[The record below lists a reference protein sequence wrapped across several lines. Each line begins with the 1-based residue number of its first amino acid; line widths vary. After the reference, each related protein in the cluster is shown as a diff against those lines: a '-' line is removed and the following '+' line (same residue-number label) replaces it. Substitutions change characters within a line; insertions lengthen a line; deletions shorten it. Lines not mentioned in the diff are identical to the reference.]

1 MAELAQNQ
9 HDSTP
14 DLAQANVNRATGGAE
29 FSGTGPALEAY
40 ARSIANSVYTW
51 QSSGAGD
58 SDAFAGGDGA
68 AYASAL
74 TETNRAFVQ
83 ALGDVEAQRVRADA
97 VEVKAYELQYNAAR
111 RVRDDAV
118 SAARRAFAESQAES
132 LFDHVASDPR
142 FMEPVAGSWEGE
154 LTGSVSTPW
163 HAHFARLAEA
173 EYELVIGRAPGE
185 SLEPWEQSDGQAA
198 RTELFEQAVHA
209 QQKTY
214 ADTVAGARQTYA
226 GSRIDELI
234 GERVDAVADVPAVA
248 GEWPAPALLA
258 LPSGPWEPAAIDVAL
273 FDGDSPWSGLDWTQQ
288 GYASEFSLRHGEF
301 LQSASGEYRDEY
313 GSSLGFYDLSTR
325 SIGDRSLSYDPT
337 DPASVL
343 GSVTDQASWSGQTWT
358 GPSAWG
364 GADSAWSGPDSSWW
378 TFSTDDLPGLFST
391 LTTAGTSLDSTTL
404 TGTGSASAGTYDTE
418 GYDAITA
425 DGTTGDGSAD
435 GSTSAGSGGPSDGSS
450 STGTTTVGA
459 PLEGTD
465 QLSSELGGE
474 GTQGQYP
481 LQPAEGPRPDGLKPE
496 KLPPAPFIV
505 RFSTPADD
513 DSLLQFHVPW
523 VATVPI
529 GRVERLNSV
538 WAPNGHIFVVE
549 RDGRYARLEDVKLA
563 LQRAQLNRTVL
574 DARFWD
580 SFFEKHGVPASEKQ
594 TLLPPPPSDAEI
606 NAMLPPRARYGQ
618 PPELTAPNPQL
629 ARDNQP
635 EKPTLGRIPVQIEPS
650 YWEKLKTIGAEGRA
664 VPETIFIYYD
674 ASGPN
679 AALNKDFAEIEAIDR
694 GRRLQ
699 FAAILEDVD
708 AVAEGYQTGASI
720 VFDAADNVIAVVKA
734 GKSILE
740 DPSVQ
745 NVIRQGMVVTVVVA
759 TVGSSRLVP
768 DDVPAPKGGWIGG
781 LPRAHSLTN
790 RQTRNWYVDNVKAIG
805 AQVDTSR
812 TLREQALQAFQR
824 RTEVR
829 QMARDLMSDRALA
842 ESLPPMRSLQDI
854 VKRKY
859 DRGLVGDDLWRDVL
873 RSAQTPD
880 PNVNALFGIH

>member
-273 FDGDSPWSGLDWTQQ
+273 FDGDSLWSGLDWTQQ

-301 LQSASGEYRDEY
+301 LQSASGEFRDEY

-325 SIGDRSLSYDPT
+325 SIGDRSLSYDPN

-474 GTQGQYP
+474 GTQYQFDSAPRVDYSNPIAVLERASGITQFQPTFEGSTASLPIPVHDPDVEMSSPVRFMIVLLDDLEGLSLAEQQETEALFDPETRNRMAALKEEWGLARARLAKEEERLQKAKSYMGRMPQHLKRERIAKAQSEVDRARAAEEAVRKKLEALTGHPWDFVPWPTDDNP
-481 LQPAEGPRPDGLKPE
+481 LPENTFAYLGDQLYARIPAGLKMAGGAAEIVGGAALMVKGGVVFVFSGATMTPVAVGAE
-496 KLPPAPFIV
+496 YAGLALIGHGGDNLQAGFRESWTMQETESFTRQALGAAGADEQLKNLIEFQAFGFAEAQVLSPRNATSGLVAPNRGLIRSRMGSV
-505 RFSTPADD
+505 ID
-513 DSLLQFHVPW
+513 DS
-523 VATVPI
+523 
-529 GRVERLNSV
+529 
-538 WAPNGHIFVVE
+538 
-549 RDGRYARLEDVKLA
+549 
-563 LQRAQLNRTVL
+563 
-574 DARFWD
+574 
-580 SFFEKHGVPASEKQ
+580 
-594 TLLPPPPSDAEI
+594 
-606 NAMLPPRARYGQ
+606 PRA
-618 PPELTAPNPQL
+618 L
-629 ARDNQP
+629 
-635 EKPTLGRIPVQIEPS
+635 
-650 YWEKLKTIGAEGRA
+650 
-664 VPETIFIYYD
+664 
-674 ASGPN
+674 
-679 AALNKDFAEIEAIDR
+679 
-694 GRRLQ
+694 
-699 FAAILEDVD
+699 
-708 AVAEGYQTGASI
+708 
-720 VFDAADNVIAVVKA
+720 
-734 GKSILE
+734 
-740 DPSVQ
+740 
-745 NVIRQGMVVTVVVA
+745 
-759 TVGSSRLVP
+759 P
-768 DDVPAPKGGWIGG
+768 DDVESLIRKLYPGDELPKRYLFTGKTG
-781 LPRAHSLTN
+781 LRILRRPFSFPESWMATANHSL
-790 RQTRNWYVDNVKAIG
+790 NV
-805 AQVDTSR
+805 
-812 TLREQALQAFQR
+812 
-824 RTEVR
+824 
-829 QMARDLMSDRALA
+829 LA
-842 ESLPPMRSLQDI
+842 ASIWLKS
-854 VKRKY
+854 
-859 DRGLVGDDLWRDVL
+859 
-873 RSAQTPD
+873 
-880 PNVNALFGIH
+880 